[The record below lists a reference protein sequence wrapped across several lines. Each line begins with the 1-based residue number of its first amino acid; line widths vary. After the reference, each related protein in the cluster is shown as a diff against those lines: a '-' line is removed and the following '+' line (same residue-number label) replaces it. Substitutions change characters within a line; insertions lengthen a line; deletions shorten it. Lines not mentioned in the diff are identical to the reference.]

1 MIHPRPAIRR
11 RHDTLLVAAGPAA
24 LALAL
29 ALGAGPVQAAINTPV
44 PSAPPPSSGSNWSGA
59 TIDPNYS
66 PTFTVNSVAVQAPRA
81 YAEWQQFNVTAGSV
95 FNVQGQNPDWILV
108 NRVVGVGAA
117 NISDLSGTI
126 NAEGQVWLINPNGIV
141 ASQTGVFNV
150 GGLLLSTATGFDTA
164 AFLSGSSLTWTFTG
178 ATQPIVMNGT
188 VFASHGVVALL
199 APQITVGDGSAGIG
213 TGNVF
218 ETEPGQAQFV
228 AIAAEDVSLTFAEDG
243 NLLYQLDGATI
254 EKGVAGS
261 GPGIVGGVLLN
272 VSSTIRV
279 GRIFVAAAGQ
289 TAPANV
295 LVTGSVTATEARVDG
310 DDIVLMVTDFA
321 PAGSPQVVADAHV
334 AGGPNGTVDD
344 QSVTSSGG
352 YVLLDPQNVNTQQD
366 PSLLVDFFAA
376 DGAGVT
382 VRSAGTVILGDV
394 TNPVGD
400 LDIKANGDIIPVL
413 GRGNLSAVDIA
424 LESGGDITVGN
435 LNARDDVVVRSEG
448 GFTAGDINAGVTVL
462 GLSPT
467 DPTITNASEAGERLV
482 ERTQPMVFIGH
493 TFDLVGHN
501 VDVIA
506 NHIDIGA
513 ATATDDGLT
522 SSSANPP
529 YSDVR
534 LQTFGLGSSDPLD
547 GVVVTGALTA
557 PRDVLIDAFGSVSAT
572 DVVAGRDFAANSVV
586 GDVAF
591 SSADVGDDIVLGAA
605 GAVIVSGN
613 LTTHGQDSNADG
625 QVGDLLAAS
634 GPVVAYS
641 AAGPGGSGGT
651 AFGVTGSDI
660 DILSGSISIG
670 GASVAQGD
678 QSDAR
683 FQADGAITLHAV
695 NAGGDILIDGGQGV
709 VTGTLTAG
717 RDVAARSFAASVI
730 TGDINA
736 QDDVVLRAAGAVTV
750 NGSITTHGLGSA
762 SADQAG
768 DLLVAA
774 APMNA
779 YSAAGPGQPGGV
791 TFDVTGSDI
800 DIKAGSISVSGLSDA
815 QGAGSDA
822 RFQATGA
829 ISLAAVTAGGDIL
842 IDSGQAVATGG
853 LSAGRDIAARSFTGS
868 VTVGA
873 LDAQDDIVLR
883 SGHDASTGAGVT
895 VNGAVTTHGVNDAT
909 GPGQSGDLLA
919 AVDPMIFFSSF
930 TVAGGSDADI
940 LSHLGGIDV
949 SGLIDAA
956 GSARLQ
962 TGAGGGDIRTADVTA
977 ENGDILLDGANV
989 LLAGS
994 AETNVLGAARGDVAV
1009 RARTGAVTITS
1020 ASAGD
1025 DIAIRAGTDV
1035 TVSNGLASGT
1045 GANVAGTADQLVQI
1059 AGMVVAGTSFTLGG
1073 GDIDVVAGAAT
1084 PVGAAAGVVTPT
1096 AAITVNGGATASGAG
1111 SDARFQAQGAITFG
1125 TPTNPAGV
1133 TAGQD
1138 VLIDGA
1144 LSRTGS
1150 SAAVSVTGAL
1160 IAGRDVGVRSG
1171 LGAVTIATASAGDDI
1186 VLRAGGD
1193 ITVNGDGT
1201 SSPPLQTT
1209 GAASGAADAD
1219 ATGAGDLMAG
1229 ANGAGFATALPVSG
1243 GADID
1248 LKASSGAISVAGAID
1263 ARGSV
1268 RLQTGAGGGGILS
1281 GAVTAHDGDVLLDGA
1296 TVAQLGSAAP
1306 ITVVASGD
1314 VAVRSRSGSLS
1325 IATASAGDDIVL
1337 RASGGI
1343 TVSGSLT
1350 SGTGANALGA
1360 GDELAAADPIRAY
1373 WAASPAAFTP
1383 GAGSDIDV
1391 RAGGPITLSGL
1402 TIANGAG
1409 SDIRLDSGGAV
1420 TVGTLRQQG
1429 GTGGEQVLIAA
1440 TDLTLGGQID
1450 APSADLLLF
1459 ARRTS
1464 LQAGGFAVATLGGP
1478 AASGAGFTF
1487 DNTEVSRT
1495 RAASLNLFSGVDPA
1509 ATSSVVVQD
1518 LQYTATLRTIRV
1530 YAGQGSRVDVAGQV
1544 TDTAGT
1550 DGVFVIGAA
1559 ATDPRLAAFTQGG
1572 GAPPVSTAWAPD
1584 VIRLSGGIGVTG
1596 NALSRVSFAAPSI
1609 YIAPT
1614 GDQAL
1619 GADFESASQSQ
1630 APEVMAPYAGPATL
1644 QLRAGKL
1651 ELRASNA
1658 ILERNLQT
1666 TATLSDG
1673 RGLELGGITIDRLS
1687 AVGSPAARVSLF
1699 GRLDSRLGGVLP
1711 PPPADTFIDGIVA
1724 AFLLRFAPEPGAAV
1738 AYPSTTI
1745 AIANYRFNT
1754 CEFGGGG
1761 CFQEP
1766 NPGGG
1771 GDIIGSIAGTV
1782 LSGPSAANLD
1792 AESEAALPGIANS
1805 DLIGEMIDPFAPIEE
1820 EPVTNAG
1827 GEIEWPAPSTPERP
1841 K

>member
-11 RHDTLLVAAGPAA
+11 RHDTLLVAAAPV
-24 LALAL
+24 ALAL

-188 VFASHGVVALL
+188 VVASHGVVALL

-254 EKGVAGS
+254 QKGVAGS

-272 VSSTIRV
+272 VSSTISV

-289 TAPANV
+289 NAPANV
-295 LVTGSVTATEARVDG
+295 LLSGSVTATEARVDG

-321 PAGSPQVVADAHV
+321 PAGSPQVVADVHV
-334 AGGPNGTVDD
+334 LGGPNGTVDD
-344 QSVTSSGG
+344 QSVTSGGG
-352 YVLLDPQNVNTQQD
+352 YVLLAPQNVNTIQE
-366 PSLLVDFFAA
+366 SGLLVDESAA
-376 DGAGVT
+376 LGAGVT

-400 LDIKANGDIIPVL
+400 LDIKANGNIIPVFL
-413 GRGNLSAVDIA
+413 KGNLSAVDIA
-424 LESGGDITVGN
+424 LESGGDITTGS
-435 LNARDDVVVRSEG
+435 LNARDDVVVRSQG
-448 GFTAGDINAGVTVL
+448 GFTAGDVNAGVTVL

-467 DPTITNASEAGERLV
+467 DPTTTIASEAGERLV
-482 ERTQPMVFIGH
+482 GRTQPMVFIGH
-493 TFDLVGHN
+493 SFDLVGHN

-513 ATATDDGLT
+513 ATASDDGLA

-534 LQTFGLGSSDPLD
+534 LQTFGLSSSDPLN
-547 GVVVTGALTA
+547 GAVVTGALTA
-557 PRDVLIDAFGSVSAT
+557 PRDVLIDAFGNVSAT
-572 DVVAGRDFAANSVV
+572 DILAGRDFAANSVV
-586 GDVAF
+586 GDTAF
-591 SSADVGDDIVLGAA
+591 ASADVGDDIVLGAG
-605 GAVIVSGN
+605 GAVIVSGD
-613 LTTHGQDSNADG
+613 LTTHGQDSAAAG

-660 DILSGSISIG
+660 DILSGSIRIG
-670 GASVAQGD
+670 GASLAQGD

-683 FQADGAITLHAV
+683 FQAQGAITLQTV
-695 NAGGDILIDGGQGV
+695 NAGEDILIDAGQGV
-709 VTGTLTAG
+709 VTGTLT
-717 RDVAARSFAASVI
+717 
-730 TGDINA
+730 
-736 QDDVVLRAAGAVTV
+736 
-750 NGSITTHGLGSA
+750 
-762 SADQAG
+762 
-768 DLLVAA
+768 
-774 APMNA
+774 
-779 YSAAGPGQPGGV
+779 
-791 TFDVTGSDI
+791 
-800 DIKAGSISVSGLSDA
+800 
-815 QGAGSDA
+815 
-822 RFQATGA
+822 
-829 ISLAAVTAGGDIL
+829 
-842 IDSGQAVATGG
+842 
-853 LSAGRDIAARSFTGS
+853 AGRDIAARSFTGS

-883 SGHDASTGAGVT
+883 SGHDASSGAGVT
-895 VNGAVTTHGVNDAT
+895 ITGAVTTHGANDAA
-909 GPGQSGDLLA
+909 GPDQSGDLLA
-919 AVDPMIFFSSF
+919 AVDPMILVSSF
-930 TVAGGSDADI
+930 TVAGGSDVDI
-940 LSHLGGIDV
+940 LSHLGGVTV

-956 GSARLQ
+956 GGARLQ
-962 TGAGGGDIRTADVTA
+962 TGAGGGGVRTADVTA

-994 AETNVLGAARGDVAV
+994 AATNVLSAAKGDVAV
-1009 RARTGAVTITS
+1009 RARTGAVTLTS

-1025 DIAIRAGTDV
+1025 DITIRAGANV
-1035 TVSNGLASGT
+1035 TVSGT
-1045 GANVAGTADQLVQI
+1045 
-1059 AGMVVAGTSFTLGG
+1059 
-1073 GDIDVVAGAAT
+1073 
-1084 PVGAAAGVVTPT
+1084 
-1096 AAITVNGGATASGAG
+1096 
-1111 SDARFQAQGAITFG
+1111 
-1125 TPTNPAGV
+1125 
-1133 TAGQD
+1133 
-1138 VLIDGA
+1138 
-1144 LSRTGS
+1144 
-1150 SAAVSVTGAL
+1150 
-1160 IAGRDVGVRSG
+1160 
-1171 LGAVTIATASAGDDI
+1171 
-1186 VLRAGGD
+1186 
-1193 ITVNGDGT
+1193 
-1201 SSPPLQTT
+1201 
-1209 GAASGAADAD
+1209 
-1219 ATGAGDLMAG
+1219 
-1229 ANGAGFATALPVSG
+1229 
-1243 GADID
+1243 
-1248 LKASSGAISVAGAID
+1248 
-1263 ARGSV
+1263 
-1268 RLQTGAGGGGILS
+1268 
-1281 GAVTAHDGDVLLDGA
+1281 
-1296 TVAQLGSAAP
+1296 
-1306 ITVVASGD
+1306 
-1314 VAVRSRSGSLS
+1314 
-1325 IATASAGDDIVL
+1325 
-1337 RASGGI
+1337 
-1343 TVSGSLT
+1343 LT
-1350 SGTGANALGA
+1350 SGTGANVLGA

-1373 WAASPAAFTP
+1373 WAATPAAFTP

-1450 APSADLLLF
+1450 APGADVLLF

-1464 LQAGGFAVATLGGP
+1464 LPAGGFALATLGGP

-1487 DNTEVSRT
+1487 DNSEVSRT
-1495 RAASLNLFSGVDPA
+1495 RAASLNLFSGADPA
-1509 ATSSVVVQD
+1509 ATSNVVVQD
-1518 LQYTATLRTIRV
+1518 LQFTATLRTIRV
-1530 YAGQGSRVDVAGQV
+1530 YAGQGSRIDVTGQV
-1544 TDTAGT
+1544 TDPAGT

-1559 ATDPRLAAFTQGG
+1559 ATDPNLAAFVQGAA
-1572 GAPPVSTAWAPD
+1572 APPVSAAWAPD

-1614 GDQAL
+1614 DDSAL

-1630 APEVMAPYAGPATL
+1630 APEAMAPYVGPATL
-1644 QLRAGKL
+1644 QLRAGRL

-1666 TATLSDG
+1666 TTTLNDG
-1673 RGLELGGITIDRLS
+1673 RGLELGGISIDRLS
-1687 AVGSPAARVSLF
+1687 ASGSPAARVSLF
-1699 GRLDSRLGGVLP
+1699 GRLDSHLGGVLP
-1711 PPPADTFIDGIVA
+1711 PPPSDTFIDGIAA

-1745 AIANYRFNT
+1745 AIGAYRFNK
-1754 CEFGGGG
+1754 CNFGGGG

-1771 GDIIGSIAGTV
+1771 GDIIGGIAGTV

>member
-1 MIHPRPAIRR
+1 MIHPRPPIRR
-11 RHDTLLVAAGPAA
+11 RHDTLLVAAAPVA

-29 ALGAGPVQAAINTPV
+29 AAGPVQGANNTPV
-44 PSAPPPSSGSNWSGA
+44 PFVPPPSSGTNWSGA
-59 TIDPNYS
+59 TIDPNYT
-66 PTFTVNSVAVQAPRA
+66 PTSTVNAVAVTAPRA

-95 FNVQGQNPDWILV
+95 FNVNGQNPDWILV

-126 NAEGQVWLINPNGIV
+126 NAAGQVWLINPNGIV

-164 AFLSGSSLTWTFTG
+164 GFLTGSSLTWTFTG

-188 VFASHGVVALL
+188 VVASHGVVALL
-199 APQITVGDGSAGIG
+199 APQITVSGSGG
-213 TGNVF
+213 VF
-218 ETEPGQAQFV
+218 ETDTGQVQFV

-261 GPGIVGGVLLN
+261 GPGIVGGVLLDT
-272 VSSTIRV
+272 SSTVRV

-289 TAPANV
+289 NAPANV

-321 PAGSPQVVADAHV
+321 PAGSPQVVADTHV
-334 AGGPNGTVDD
+334 SGGPNGTVHD
-344 QSVTSSGG
+344 QSVTNGGG
-352 YVLLDPQNVNTQQD
+352 YVLLDPQNVNTVQD
-366 PSLLVDFFAA
+366 PTLLVDLLAA
-376 DGAGVT
+376 PGAGVT

-400 LDIKANGDIIPVL
+400 LDIKANGNIIPVL
-413 GRGNLSAVDIA
+413 GKGNLSAVDIA
-424 LESGGDITVGN
+424 LESGGDITTGS

-462 GLSPT
+462 GLSPS
-467 DPTITNASEAGERLV
+467 DPTTTNASEAGERLV
-482 ERTQPMVFIGH
+482 ARTQPMVFIGH
-493 TFDLVGHN
+493 SFDLVGHN

-513 ATATDDGLT
+513 ATASDNGLT
-522 SSSANPP
+522 SSLANPP

-534 LQTFGLGSSDPLD
+534 LQTFGLSSSNPLN
-547 GVVVTGALTA
+547 GGVVTGALTA
-557 PRDVLIDAFGSVSAT
+557 PRDVLIDAFGAVSAT
-572 DVVAGRDFAANSVV
+572 DIVAGRDLAANSAV
-586 GDVAF
+586 GDTAF
-591 SSADVGDDIVLGAA
+591 ASANVGDDIVLGAR
-605 GAVIVSGN
+605 GAVIVSGD
-613 LTTHGQDSNADG
+613 LTTHGQDSAAGG

-634 GPVVAYS
+634 GPVAAYS

-660 DILSGSISIG
+660 DILSGSIRIG
-670 GASVAQGD
+670 GTALAQGG

-683 FQADGAITLHAV
+683 FQAQGAIALHAV
-695 NAGGDILIDGGQGV
+695 TAGQDILIDGGQGV

-730 TGDINA
+730 TSGIDA
-736 QDDVVLRAAGAVTV
+736 QDDVVLRAAGAITV
-750 NGSITTHGLGSA
+750 NGSITTHGLDSNG
-762 SADQAG
+762 ADQAG
-768 DLLVAA
+768 DLLVAV

-779 YSAAGPGQPGGV
+779 YAAAGPGQSGGATFDLVGSNIDVKAGTTILVTGLSDAVGVEPDLSAPNTSSARFQATGAITLGGVTAGKDILIDAGQAVVVNNVLLAGRDVAVRSQFGSVTITSTTVNGAVRAGDDVVLRAGSSITVTGRLATYGANDPSSPDQAGDLLAAADPIVLHGVSFGVANGANIDVKAGGSILVGPNSAGFTGFGSAYGGTASDVRFQAGGAITLNDAVASEDVLIDAGQAVNVDVGLGAGRDVAVRSSGSSVAVGEIDAKDDIVVRAGGAVSVAGSITTHGQDTSNVGQVGDLLAADAPLNAYSGAGPGQPGGV
-791 TFDVTGSDI
+791 SFDVTGSDI
-800 DIKAGSISVSGLSDA
+800 DIKAGSISVGGLSDA

-829 ISLAAVTAGGDIL
+829 ISLAAVAARRDIL
-842 IDSGQAVATGG
+842 IDGGQALTTGD
-853 LSAGRDIAARSFTGS
+853 LSAGRDIAARAFTGS

-873 LDAQDDIVLR
+873 LDAQDDVVLR

-895 VNGAVTTHGVNDAT
+895 VHGAVTTHGVNDTT
-909 GPGQSGDLLA
+909 GLDQSGDLLV
-919 AVDPMIFFSSF
+919 AVDPMILSSSF
-930 TVAGGSDADI
+930 TVASGSDADI

-956 GSARLQ
+956 GSARVQ
-962 TGAGGGDIRTADVTA
+962 TGAAGGDIRTANVTA
-977 ENGDILLDGANV
+977 QNGDILLDGANV
-989 LLAGS
+989 LRTSS
-994 AETNVLGAARGDVAV
+994 AATNVLGAARRDVAV

-1025 DIAIRAGTDV
+1025 DIAIRAG
-1035 TVSNGLASGT
+1035 
-1045 GANVAGTADQLVQI
+1045 
-1059 AGMVVAGTSFTLGG
+1059 
-1073 GDIDVVAGAAT
+1073 
-1084 PVGAAAGVVTPT
+1084 AGV
-1096 AAITVNGGATASGAG
+1096 
-1111 SDARFQAQGAITFG
+1111 
-1125 TPTNPAGV
+1125 
-1133 TAGQD
+1133 
-1138 VLIDGA
+1138 
-1144 LSRTGS
+1144 
-1150 SAAVSVTGAL
+1150 
-1160 IAGRDVGVRSG
+1160 
-1171 LGAVTIATASAGDDI
+1171 
-1186 VLRAGGD
+1186 
-1193 ITVNGDGT
+1193 
-1201 SSPPLQTT
+1201 
-1209 GAASGAADAD
+1209 
-1219 ATGAGDLMAG
+1219 
-1229 ANGAGFATALPVSG
+1229 
-1243 GADID
+1243 
-1248 LKASSGAISVAGAID
+1248 
-1263 ARGSV
+1263 
-1268 RLQTGAGGGGILS
+1268 
-1281 GAVTAHDGDVLLDGA
+1281 
-1296 TVAQLGSAAP
+1296 
-1306 ITVVASGD
+1306 
-1314 VAVRSRSGSLS
+1314 
-1325 IATASAGDDIVL
+1325 
-1337 RASGGI
+1337 

-1350 SGTGANALGA
+1350 SGTGANAQGA

-1391 RAGGPITLSGL
+1391 RAGGPITLSGP

-1450 APSADLLLF
+1450 APSADVLLF

-1464 LQAGGFAVATLGGP
+1464 LPAGGFAVATLGGP

-1495 RAASLNLFSGVDPA
+1495 RAASLNLFSGADPA
-1509 ATSSVVVQD
+1509 ATSNVAVQD
-1518 LQYTATLRTIRV
+1518 LQFTTTLRTIRV
-1530 YAGQGSRVDVAGQV
+1530 YAGQGSRIDVTGQV
-1544 TDTAGT
+1544 TDPAGT

-1559 ATDPRLAAFTQGG
+1559 ATDPRLAAFTQGAA
-1572 GAPPVSTAWAPD
+1572 APPVSTAWAPD

-1614 GDQAL
+1614 GDSAL

-1644 QLRAGKL
+1644 QLRAGRL

-1673 RGLELGGITIDRLS
+1673 RGLELGGIGIDRLS
-1687 AVGSPAARVSLF
+1687 AASGAPARVSLF
-1699 GRLDSRLGGVLP
+1699 GRLDSHLGGILP
-1711 PPPADTFIDGIVA
+1711 PPPTDTFIDGIAA

-1738 AYPSTTI
+1738 AYPSTII
-1745 AIANYRFNT
+1745 AIGDYRFNT
-1754 CEFGGGG
+1754 CEFGGAG
-1761 CFQEP
+1761 CFQLP
-1766 NPGGG
+1766 NPGGVG
-1771 GDIIGSIAGTV
+1771 GVTGDIIGGIAGTI
-1782 LSGPSAANLD
+1782 LGGPSAGDSAL
-1792 AESEAALPGIANS
+1792 EGGLPGIANP

-1827 GEIEWPAPSTPERP
+1827 GEIEWPAPSTLERP